1 VPEAYVLETLRT
13 ARTTASPR
21 GGFAGISPVDLLV
34 TMQRELV
41 TRNEL
46 DAYGLETQARAVR
59 AWDEGFFDRSLVP
72 VTRPAGVVVARDEHL
87 PCYDVADAGRR
98 PGAGADRDAG
108 RGEADRGG
116 TAGPDRRLGYGIAAV
131 SGAAGLGVAAL
142 VERVTS

>member
-1 VPEAYVLETLRT
+1 MPEAYVLETLRT

-34 TMQRELV
+34 TLQRELV

-59 AWDEGFFDRSLVP
+59 AWDE
-72 VTRPAGVVVARDEHL
+72 HL
-87 PCYDVADAGRR
+87 PCYDGADAGRR

-116 TAGPDRRLGYGIAAV
+116 TAGPDRRLGPPRDI
-131 SGAAGLGVAAL
+131 
-142 VERVTS
+142 